1 MDLKKKITSCIT
13 LHGCT
18 LPRTRGFL
26 PVQAHILIWGWCP
39 PSLPI
44 WKVLHPMSSNN
55 RNVYFTMSDHH
66 RWMHSS
72 WSTKRKRKTSL
83 HFQEVE
89 KIKCHIMRRDR
100 GNLLCVGW
108 ALCLKHHLI
117 SHITIMLLAVLIS
130 RRRTLL
136 STPVWDVFA
145 RLFCLK
151 SNRRAGE
158 ERTLLFYCEHE
169 RNLCFSCVALDFFFS
184 RHNFKSNIWSNYRCT
199 ARGQKQINSVKRIL
213 NENIWVYVSER

>member
-1 MDLKKKITSCIT
+1 
-13 LHGCT
+13 
-18 LPRTRGFL
+18 
-26 PVQAHILIWGWCP
+26 
-39 PSLPI
+39 
-44 WKVLHPMSSNN
+44 MSSNN
-55 RNVYFTMSDHH
+55 RNVYSTTSDHH

-72 WSTKRKRKTSL
+72 WSAKRKRKTSL

-100 GNLLCVGW
+100 GNLLRVGR

-151 SNRRAGE
+151 SSRRAGE
-158 ERTLLFYCEHE
+158 EHTLLFYCEHE
-169 RNLCFSCVALDFFFS
+169 TRGICVFPALRWIFFS
-184 RHNFKSNIWSNYRCT
+184 VVTTLKVTFGLIID
-199 ARGQKQINSVKRIL
+199 ARPEGRNGSTVLR
-213 NENIWVYVSER
+213 ES

>member
-1 MDLKKKITSCIT
+1 
-13 LHGCT
+13 
-18 LPRTRGFL
+18 
-26 PVQAHILIWGWCP
+26 
-39 PSLPI
+39 
-44 WKVLHPMSSNN
+44 
-55 RNVYFTMSDHH
+55 MSDHH
-66 RWMHSS
+66 RWIHSS

-151 SNRRAGE
+151 SSRRAGE
-158 ERTLLFYCEHE
+158 EHTLLFYCEHE
-169 RNLCFSCVALDFFFS
+169 TRGICVFPALRWIFFS
-184 RHNFKSNIWSNYRCT
+184 VVTTFQSNIWSNYRCT